1 MKGFGGLDRAL
12 SSSVHFV
19 SADEIPGNLEII
31 ITNLYDIGLR
41 IGYVDYRKAQNSFE
55 IVSVLANEIGLQHLP
70 FNRRFFLLQFLDDM
84 MGLSEQAAGVLIL
97 IDHANDWF
105 LRSPREAFDFIE
117 TFLTQA
123 DSWLERK
130 KPCHLLL
137 QIEADDRVAVAFH
150 RCKDKFKS
158 V

>member
-12 SSSVHFV
+12 SSSVHFI
-19 SADEIPGNLEII
+19 SIDEIPGDLEII
-31 ITNLYDIGLR
+31 ITNLYEIGLK
-41 IGYVDYRKAQNSFE
+41 IGYVDYREAQNTFE
-55 IVSVLANEIGLQHLP
+55 VVSILANEIGLQHLP
-70 FNRRFFLLQFLDDM
+70 FNKKFFLLQFLDDM
-84 MGLSEQAAGVLIL
+84 MGLSERADGVLIL

-123 DSWLERK
+123 DCWLHRN

-137 QIEADDRVAVAFH
+137 QVEADDRVGEIF
-150 RCKDKFKS
+150 RGCKGKFNPF
-158 V
+158 